1 MDNIKIVKN
10 VHKYDNSKIC
20 NKLDI
25 IKYISKNQGILH
37 RYIKNN
43 DNNQYIYKFLYNLDK
58 YNNLEICD
66 WLDIYG
72 KKLNQIIYNLIRN
85 KNLPT
90 HMLENINDSCLYGD
104 FISLKILDDIN
115 TNINTSQN
123 LKINYYNFNIDLT
136 VNFKKKLFRKQI
148 ELFIKRC
155 LILSILHNNSKNIYL
170 DLWLTDNKKLIPKN
184 YKILTQKEI
193 NSGLTSFGYM
203 DTKTTIYRKEEINK
217 LIIHE
222 LIHYLDLDFKYELEF
237 NVSKYF
243 NIKPDEFR
251 IYESYTEINACIIN
265 CILCSYETTGKKNF
279 NLFKKY
285 LNYEIKFNLFQTAK
299 ILVFYGF
306 EDIYEFIKPY
316 DGKYKFKQ
324 NTSVFSYFFVKTA
337 LLFGIDEYFK
347 FMEKCCNNFKFL
359 NNEVNTK
366 KFIELIIKTTKN
378 QLFIKNLQIF
388 MNYIREYKI
397 TKNILETLRM
407 TCVEI

>member
-1 MDNIKIVKN
+1 
-10 VHKYDNSKIC
+10 
-20 NKLDI
+20 
-25 IKYISKNQGILH
+25 
-37 RYIKNN
+37 
-43 DNNQYIYKFLYNLDK
+43 
-58 YNNLEICD
+58 
-66 WLDIYG
+66 
-72 KKLNQIIYNLIRN
+72 
-85 KNLPT
+85 
-90 HMLENINDSCLYGD
+90 NDSCLYGD

-136 VNFKKKLFRKQI
+136 INFKKKLFRKQI

-265 CILCSYETTGKKNF
+265 CILCSYETTGK
-279 NLFKKY
+279 
-285 LNYEIKFNLFQTAK
+285 
-299 ILVFYGF
+299 
-306 EDIYEFIKPY
+306 
-316 DGKYKFKQ
+316 
-324 NTSVFSYFFVKTA
+324 
-337 LLFGIDEYFK
+337 
-347 FMEKCCNNFKFL
+347 
-359 NNEVNTK
+359 
-366 KFIELIIKTTKN
+366 
-378 QLFIKNLQIF
+378 
-388 MNYIREYKI
+388 
-397 TKNILETLRM
+397 
-407 TCVEI
+407 